1 MNLFNSVKTQIV
13 SRKNYSPPT
22 YQIKTHSDGSLSRVP
37 LDNTPIPGN
46 ADDFSLENQFKTGVK
61 FDAPKGDFFKQKPL
75 DVSDTAQR
83 SADILDKIE
92 PPLSSETPPS
102 SETPLSSE

>member
-22 YQIKTHSDGSLSRVP
+22 YQIKTNSDGSLSRVP
-37 LDNTPIPGN
+37 LENTPIAGN

-61 FDAPKGDFFKQKPL
+61 FDAPKGDFFKQKFL

-83 SADILDKIE
+83 SADMLDKIE
-92 PPLSSETPPS
+92 TPPS
-102 SETPLSSE
+102 PETLPSSE